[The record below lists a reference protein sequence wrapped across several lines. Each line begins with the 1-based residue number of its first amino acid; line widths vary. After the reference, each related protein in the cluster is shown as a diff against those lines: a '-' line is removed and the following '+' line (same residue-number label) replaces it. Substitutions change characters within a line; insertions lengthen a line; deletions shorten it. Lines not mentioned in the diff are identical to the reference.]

1 MRNIKFI
8 IEYDGTNY
16 VGWQVQ
22 PNGPSV
28 QQTLEEGLRRLLQ
41 ENVQLTGAGRT
52 DSGVH
57 ARGQVANCRVG
68 SELSPDSLRRGLNAL
83 IPNDIVVL
91 AAEEVPDSFHAR
103 NSARERFYRYQLALV
118 ETALERTLS
127 WYVGGYTLDLPVMIA
142 CAAQIVGEHDFTSF
156 SRLDAGRDNF
166 LCAVQ
171 RAEWRREGSNL
182 IFEISANRFLH
193 GMVRTLVGTMVEIG
207 RGHRPFQ
214 EFEDIIKAK
223 DRRVA
228 GMAAPAKGLF
238 LEKIVY

>member
-1 MRNIKFI
+1 MRNIKLI

-22 PNGPSV
+22 PNGTSV

-41 ENVQLTGAGRT
+41 QDIQLTGAGRT

-57 ARGQVANCRVG
+57 ARGQVANCKIESG
-68 SELSPDSLRRGLNAL
+68 ISPDSLRRGLNGL

-91 AAEEVPDSFHAR
+91 SAEEVPDSFHAR
-103 NSARERFYRYQLALV
+103 NSARERFYRYQLAMV
-118 ETALERTLS
+118 ETALQRTFS
-127 WYVGGYTLDLPVMIA
+127 WYVGGYALDLPLMTA

-156 SRLDAGRDNF
+156 SKLDAGRDNF
-166 LCAVQ
+166 LCTVQ
-171 RAEWRREGSNL
+171 CAEWRREASNL
-182 IFEISANRFLH
+182 TFEISANRFLR

-214 EFEDIIKAK
+214 EFEKIIKAK
-223 DRRVA
+223 DRRLA

-238 LEKIVY
+238 LEKVVY